1 MLARAPSAREQVL
14 GVEMPFPAN
23 QFVITDVLQAF
34 TGAQPETLTTW
45 LKEVQHPVDRERQIA
60 KLSNRELHRIGEAAA
75 TEDVVNLLESIDEGL
90 AARVLTAMAPA
101 DAARIAD
108 ALDIDDAAEILR
120 KTKDSVREAVLA
132 ALPTDRSTLF
142 RELLSWPEDSV
153 AAHMVPE
160 ALTVRPEMTVAD
172 VIEAVRV
179 DAFALRMNS
188 RTGAYVYVVGG
199 DGELLGVVAFR
210 DLVLS
215 DPTHTV
221 AELMVGDVRTVS
233 PLTSAERAA
242 QMLASYDLVAL
253 PVVDQETHLLG
264 LLTEDAAADIAEDEA
279 TEDAERQGGSA
290 PLDVPYLRASP
301 ITLWRKRVV
310 WLLLLFIA
318 EAYTGTVLRAFEDEL
333 EAVVALAFFIPLL
346 IGTGGNTGT
355 QITTTLIRALA
366 TGQVRLRD
374 LPAVLVKE
382 ISTAVL
388 VAATMGLAAVIR
400 AWTLGVGSEVTVTVA
415 LSVVAIVL
423 WSAFVATVL
432 PPLLKKIRVDPA
444 IVSAPAI
451 ATIVD
456 GTGLMIYFSIAHLTL
471 SQLHGG

>member
-1 MLARAPSAREQVL
+1 
-14 GVEMPFPAN
+14 MPFPAN
-23 QFVITDVLQAF
+23 QFMITDVLQAF

-60 KLSNRELHRIGEAAA
+60 KLTNRELHRIGEAAA
-75 TEDVVNLLESIDEGL
+75 TEDVVDLLESIDAGL
-90 AARVLTAMAPA
+90 AARVLSAMAPS
-101 DAARIAD
+101 DGARIVD
-108 ALDIDDAAEILR
+108 ALDVDDAADILR
-120 KTKDSVREAVLA
+120 KVRDAVRVAVLA
-132 ALPTDRSTLF
+132 ALPADRSTLF

-160 ALTVRPEMTVAD
+160 ALTVRPEMTVAG
-172 VIEAVRV
+172 VIEAVRA
-179 DAFALRMNS
+179 DAFALRMDS
-188 RTGAYVYVVGG
+188 RTGAYVYVT
-199 DGELLGVVAFR
+199 DKDSRLLGVVAFR

-215 DPTHTV
+215 DPAQTV
-221 AELMVGDVRTVS
+221 AELMVSDVFTVS

-242 QMLASYDLVAL
+242 HLLAGYDLVAV
-253 PVVDQETHLLG
+253 PVVDTDNRLLG
-264 LLTEDAAADIAEDEA
+264 ILTEDAAADIAEDEA

-290 PLDVPYLRASP
+290 PLDERYLGASP
-301 ITLWRKRVV
+301 VTLWRKRVV
-310 WLLLLFIA
+310 WLLLLFLA

-355 QITTTLIRALA
+355 QISTTLIRALA

-382 ISTAVL
+382 MSTAVL
-388 VAATMGLAAVIR
+388 IAATMGLAAVIR

-415 LSVVAIVL
+415 LSVMAIVI
-423 WSAFVATVL
+423 WSAFVAAVL
-432 PPLLKKIRVDPA
+432 PPLLKKIRIDPA
-444 IVSAPAI
+444 LVSAPAI

-456 GTGLMIYFSIAHLTL
+456 GTGLMIYFTIAHLTL
-471 SQLHGG
+471 SQLQGS